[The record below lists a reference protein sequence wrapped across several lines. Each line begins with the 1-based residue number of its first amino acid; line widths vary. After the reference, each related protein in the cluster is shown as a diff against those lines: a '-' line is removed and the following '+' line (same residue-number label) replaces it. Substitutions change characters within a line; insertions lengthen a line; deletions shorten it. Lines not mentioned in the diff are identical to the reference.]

1 MKFHRINA
9 LLIRHLYLY
18 QRSVPRLMDIF
29 FWPVME
35 ILLWGFL
42 SLYLQQL
49 HVTGLNV
56 VTLLLGALI
65 FWNLL
70 NQSQHSTSIAFLEE
84 LWERNLLNIFVTP
97 ITTTEFLCSTLLLG
111 IIRIFLIG
119 IVMGIISFVFYHL
132 NFFLFGMAIIP
143 FVLNLLLFG
152 WALGLFTI
160 GLILRW
166 GTSAQILAFGITFL
180 IQPFS
185 AVFYPVSA
193 LPEAFRWIAYILPPS
208 YIFEGMRQI
217 LAGGTV
223 SNFNLIMSFTLNGV
237 YIGAMIWF
245 YLFMFSRAK
254 KNGSL
259 MKLD

>member
-1 MKFHRINA
+1 
-9 LLIRHLYLY
+9 
-18 QRSVPRLMDIF
+18 MDIF

-35 ILLWGFL
+35 IFLWGFL
-42 SLYLQQL
+42 SLYLQQFNI
-49 HVTGLNV
+49 TGINV
-56 VTLLLGALI
+56 LTVLLGALI

-84 LWERNLLNIFVTP
+84 IWERNLLNIFVSP
-97 ITTTEFLCSTLLLG
+97 ITVAEFLISTLLLG
-111 IIRIFLIG
+111 IVRIFLIG
-119 IVMGIISFVFYHL
+119 IVMSLLVFVLYHL
-132 NFFLFGMAIIP
+132 NFLMFGFSIIP

-193 LPEAFRWIAYILPPS
+193 LPEVIRWIAYILPPS
-208 YIFEGMRQI
+208 YIFEGMREVLKNGALPLHLLTVGFIVNIIYI
-217 LAGGTV
+217 LL
-223 SNFNLIMSFTLNGV
+223 SL
-237 YIGAMIWF
+237 WF
-245 YLFMFSRAK
+245 FWFMFCKAK
-254 KNGSL
+254 QNGKL